1 MQIVKSICW
10 QVIRGGIHEKK
21 VELDE
26 FLGGMSN
33 DEKYIYSL
41 ISKQH
46 DYFRDKDRRYRKVV
60 KSIKVSI
67 LTLSMSGT
75 VVLGLKTVINID
87 VQV

>member
-1 MQIVKSICW
+1 M
-10 QVIRGGIHEKK
+10 KK